1 VSSNLF
7 ATAKERKQGNTE
19 RKWLKQKGWE
29 QREEK
34 RNVFEFD
41 LATLARKSS
50 PKQLAATKTLG
61 S

>member
-34 RNVFEFD
+34 RNVFD